1 MELQSVQK
9 KDLAEAIGVTPRNVY
24 NWENGYATPSIRA
37 ALLISRFLNIPI
49 NSIFSIDDEE

>member
-1 MELQSVQK
+1 MINNLKTIMELQSVQK

-37 ALLISRFLNIPI
+37 GTFDFPLSQYTNK
-49 NSIFSIDDEE
+49 